1 MDCFNDSRRR
11 RRRRR
16 RQTLPQYTHNKKYKK
31 MVYEGTI
38 RPQLARQI
46 DCARDTV
53 LDRQQQQTAQT
64 QKQDQE
70 IKQISKHCYILQ
82 GRGKHMKINNCFCIF
97 SCCLSIQTKFLMI
110 V

>member
-46 DCARDTV
+46 DCAR
-53 LDRQQQQTAQT
+53 QTATADSSNSKTRSRDQT
-64 QKQDQE
+64 DLKTLL
-70 IKQISKHCYILQ
+70 YIT
-82 GRGKHMKINNCFCIF
+82 G
-97 SCCLSIQTKFLMI
+97 
-110 V
+110 

>member
-1 MDCFNDSRRR
+1 MDCFNNSRRR

-46 DCARDTV
+46 DCARQTATE
-53 LDRQQQQTAQT
+53 QQTAQT

>member
-1 MDCFNDSRRR
+1 MDCFNDSRRRRR

-46 DCARDTV
+46 DCSTR
-53 LDRQQQQTAQT
+53 QQTARPGRQLKLKNKIKRSNRSQT
-64 QKQDQE
+64 LL
-70 IKQISKHCYILQ
+70 YIT
-82 GRGKHMKINNCFCIF
+82 G
-97 SCCLSIQTKFLMI
+97 
-110 V
+110 

>member
-46 DCARDTV
+46 DCSTR
-53 LDRQQQQTAQT
+53 QQTARQL
-64 QKQDQE
+64 KLKNK
-70 IKQISKHCYILQ
+70 IKRSNRSQNTTIYYRVEENI
-82 GRGKHMKINNCFCIF
+82 
-97 SCCLSIQTKFLMI
+97 
-110 V
+110 

>member
-1 MDCFNDSRRR
+1 MDCFNDSRRRRR

-46 DCARDTV
+46 DCSTSR
-53 LDRQQQQTAQT
+53 QQTARQL
-64 QKQDQE
+64 KLKNK
-70 IKQISKHCYILQ
+70 IKRSNRSQNTAIYYRVEENI
-82 GRGKHMKINNCFCIF
+82 
-97 SCCLSIQTKFLMI
+97 
-110 V
+110 